1 MRLKGVNSES
11 LGQTQRMVLKQRIL
25 HKINDKELGVTGNYE
40 GQPID
45 SGTMEITDLQQ
56 IAYTLEEAIQTFED
70 GEESAKFKI
79 EWP

>member
-1 MRLKGVNSES
+1 VGATHFELKFVNKNADQIFDMRLKGVNSES

-45 SGTMEITDLQQ
+45 SGTMEITDLQ
-56 IAYTLEEAIQTFED
+56 
-70 GEESAKFKI
+70 
-79 EWP
+79 